1 MTDAQRPRPERALD
15 WPSAQARALGNE
27 VLDIWTEL
35 LDRIGDDLPVARN
48 RTAAEVAQAVA
59 LPIPADPMPLDE
71 LGDYL
76 RRVVFDES
84 MYPGHPGFVAY
95 ISGAG
100 TVPGAA
106 ADLIAAGLNQNSGGW
121 RLSPAASEIETH
133 LMRWFAERLG
143 MPAETSGYVTTGGA
157 MANMIALTAARSR
170 HAGWDVREVGM
181 RAGPQLTVYVSSEVH
196 DTVDRAVQMLGI
208 GTAGMRHIATDGF
221 LAMDVAALRVAI
233 EADLEAGHRPI
244 AVVGSAGTT
253 GTGAIDPLDAIAGV
267 CADYNLWFHV
277 DGAYG
282 GAAALTD
289 ALRHLFTGIERADS
303 VGFDPH
309 KWLYTPLAGACI
321 LVRDP
326 ASLKEAFA
334 VHATYIVDDDEHTGW
349 GADVYT
355 ISPHFSRSFA
365 ALKIWVSLL
374 AHGWDAYERR
384 IAHDVALAH
393 YLHRRATDHPE
404 LEPMAEPGLSI
415 TCFRYVPA
423 DLVGRS
429 EANDYLDELNER
441 VMFDLQLGGR
451 VFPSNAI
458 IDGRF
463 ALRSCIVNFRTE
475 ADTMDE
481 LVAESVRIGR
491 ALDAGLR
498 PDSLR

>member
-1 MTDAQRPRPERALD
+1 MAEIQRPEPERALD
-15 WPSAQARALGNE
+15 WSSAQARAFGDRA
-27 VLDIWTEL
+27 LDIWTEL

-48 RTAAEVAQAVA
+48 RSATQASEAVA
-59 LPIPADPMPLDE
+59 LPIPADPMPLDD
-71 LGDYL
+71 LTDYL

-106 ADLIAAGLNQNSGGW
+106 ADLIASGLNQNTGGW
-121 RLSPAASEIETH
+121 RLSPAASEIENH
-133 LMRWFAERLG
+133 LMRWFADRLG
-143 MPAETSGYVTTGGA
+143 MPEEASGYITTGGA
-157 MANMIALTAARSR
+157 MANLIALTAARSR
-170 HAGWDVREVGM
+170 HAGWDVRETGL

-208 GTAGMRHIATDGF
+208 GTAGTRHIPTDDQ
-221 LAMDVAALRVAI
+221 LRMDVTALRTAI
-233 EADLEAGHRPI
+233 DADLEAGHRPM

-253 GTGAIDPLDAIAGV
+253 GTGAIDPLDAIADV
-267 CADYNLWFHV
+267 CAEYNLWFHV

-289 ALRHLFTGIERADS
+289 SMRHLFTGIERADS

-326 ASLKEAFA
+326 ATLKEAFA

-349 GADVYT
+349 GTDVYT

-384 IAHDVALAH
+384 IAHDVSLAR
-393 YLHRRATDHPE
+393 YLHQVALSHPE

-415 TCFRYVPA
+415 TCFRYVPPDLAGRA
-423 DLVGRS
+423 DADS
-429 EANDYLDELNER
+429 YLDELNER
-441 VMFDLQLGGR
+441 LMFDLQLGGR

-458 IDGRF
+458 IGGRF

-475 ADTMDE
+475 ANNMDD
-481 LVAESVRIGR
+481 LITESVRIGR
-491 ALDAGLR
+491 DLDAALR
-498 PDSLR
+498 PVGLA

>member
-1 MTDAQRPRPERALD
+1 MTPTTRPTPERALD
-15 WPSAQARALGNE
+15 WTPAEARALGDE
-27 VLDIWTEL
+27 ALDIWVEL
-35 LDRIGDDLPVARN
+35 LERLRDDLPVARN
-48 RTAAEVAQAVA
+48 RSAAQVSEAVG
-59 LPIPADPMPLDE
+59 LEIPSQPMPLDD
-71 LGDYL
+71 LAAYL

-106 ADLIAAGLNQNSGGW
+106 ADLIAAGLNQNTGGW
-121 RLSPAASEIETH
+121 RLSPAASEIEQH
-133 LMRWFAERLG
+133 LIRWFAARLG
-143 MPAETSGYVTTGGA
+143 MPMSSSGYITTGGA
-157 MANMIALTAARSR
+157 MVNFIALALARTH
-170 HAGWDVREVGM
+170 HAGWDVRADGM
-181 RAGPQLTVYVSSEVH
+181 LAGPQLSVYVSSEVH
-196 DTVDRAVQMLGI
+196 DTVDRAAQMLGL
-208 GTAGMRHIATDGF
+208 GDAGIRHIHTDGE
-221 LAMDVAALRVAI
+221 LRMEVDALRAAI
-233 EADLEAGHRPI
+233 EQDLAAGIRPI

-253 GTGAIDPLDAIAGV
+253 GTGAIDPLDAIADV
-267 CADYNLWFHV
+267 CTEYGLWFHV

-309 KWLYTPLAGACI
+309 KWLYTPMAGACL
-321 LVRDP
+321 LVRDQT
-326 ASLKEAFA
+326 LLEEAFA

-355 ISPHFSRSFA
+355 LSPHFSRSFA

-384 IAHDVALAH
+384 ITHDVALAR
-393 YLHRRATDHPE
+393 YLHDAVVAHPE
-404 LEPMAEPGLSI
+404 LEAIAAPGLSI
-415 TCFRYVPA
+415 TCFRFVPPDLAGRVEA
-423 DLVGRS
+423 DR
-429 EANDYLDELNER
+429 YLDELNER
-441 VMFDLQLGGR
+441 LMFDLQLGGR

-458 IDGRF
+458 VGGRF

-481 LVAESVRIGR
+481 LISETLRLGR
-491 ALDAGLR
+491 GLDAELR
-498 PDSLR
+498 PEVLP